1 VHLCAV
7 TARETPSGETHLVAY
22 IVGGQGRPSDAQA
35 RSWLRHRLP
44 EYMIPAEFVSLCALP
59 VTANGKLDRAA
70 LPAPPRQPAVH
81 PGAQR
86 ARDDKEARVAALWAE
101 LLAKPVTDVDADFF
115 DIGGHSLLAARLI
128 PAIEQEF
135 GVTLPLAAF
144 LDDGRTVANLTKLI
158 FSEIPASAQRF
169 TSARPLHFV
178 FADLASAMSLRHFT
192 ALWGAAQPVHALIPE
207 QPGGRFDRAVSVEQH
222 ASQTLSVI
230 RNRQPDGPLALAGYS
245 IGGLLAYET
254 ARQAAASGQQ
264 VEWLGVLD
272 AEAPSMAQL
281 LREQATLRWRLRRLR
296 RQPVRE
302 QWARYSEVAL
312 RVLRKGPGALWSPND
327 FDYVGATAVACRYQ
341 QPGHD
346 LPMHLFVSEATAT
359 FMEADLLG
367 WDEFH
372 RGSLTVHRQKTEHVA
387 LLDLPEVRQVAHV
400 ILESLTAARISTGR
414 GHPVG
419 SRR

>member
-1 VHLCAV
+1 
-7 TARETPSGETHLVAY
+7 
-22 IVGGQGRPSDAQA
+22 
-35 RSWLRHRLP
+35 
-44 EYMIPAEFVSLCALP
+44 LCALP

-70 LPAPPRQPAVH
+70 LPAPPRQPTVH

-302 QWARYSEVAL
+302 QWARYREVAL
-312 RVLRKGPGALWSPND
+312 RVLRRGPGALWSPND

-400 ILESLTAARISTGR
+400 MLESLTAARISTGR